1 MANLL
6 FGQPGGAGTG
16 SISAPG
22 GPNFS
27 QVGQTAPT
35 IAPSPAPTDPNGL
48 AVDLTNPRVNPVA
61 SPATLGAADPLPSFA
76 VQFKATV
83 ADQQT
88 VFTLPS
94 APTSPANVFVGYGNL
109 RGGMIWRDA
118 SSGYFT
124 VAGNVLTWEG
134 PALWA
139 GDNFIISYT

>member
-27 QVGQTAPT
+27 QVGQTPVVV
-35 IAPSPAPTDPNGL
+35 APSPAPIDPNGL
-48 AVDLTNPRVNPVA
+48 AVNLNDPRVNPV
-61 SPATLGAADPLPSFA
+61 SFPATLGAAEPLPSFA

-83 ADQQT
+83 ADGQT
-88 VFTLPS
+88 TFTLPS
-94 APTSPANVFVGYGNL
+94 APTSPSSVFVGYGNH
-109 RGGMIWRDA
+109 RGGMIWRDV

-139 GDNFIISYT
+139 GDNFIISFS